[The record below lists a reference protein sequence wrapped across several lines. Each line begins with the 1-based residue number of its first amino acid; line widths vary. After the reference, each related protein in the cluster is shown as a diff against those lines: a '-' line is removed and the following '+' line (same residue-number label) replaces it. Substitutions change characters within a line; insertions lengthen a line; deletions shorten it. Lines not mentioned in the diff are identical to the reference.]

1 MRGWLYIIRNKDIYK
16 IGITRKFKTRM
27 KKLKPDSI
35 IIKFYTSDYLK
46 LEKYLH
52 NRYKKF
58 RIPQTEYFRLKNI
71 HLREIK
77 MIISKLD
84 YPFSLTFEIFI
95 KALTL
100 LCLIFFLVF
109 IFMYLNINKLDI
121 VITNSLYIMER
132 ISICLSLISI
142 FVRSHKYLNRWNEF
156 KFRTTRLIIYLL
168 LSLGFRVA
176 SFIIA
181 G

>member
-1 MRGWLYIIRNKDIYK
+1 MSGWLYIIRNKDIYK
-16 IGITRKFKTRM
+16 IGITRKFKNRM

-46 LEKYLH
+46 LEKDLH
-52 NRYKKF
+52 YRYKKF

-84 YPFSLTFEIFI
+84 YPFSLTLEIFI
-95 KALTL
+95 KALIL

-109 IFMYLNINKLDI
+109 IFMLLNINKLNI

-142 FVRSHKYLNRWNEF
+142 FVESHKYLSRWNEF
-156 KFRTTRLIIYLL
+156 KFRTSRLIIYLL

-176 SFIIA
+176 RFIIA